1 VALSGNLRDF
11 SLPDVFQLVSFSRK
25 TGTLAIDR
33 GDAKGFVYFR
43 DGEVFFAISNWHRE
57 PMGRRL
63 VASDKITDRQLT
75 RALEIQS
82 ADPEHRRLGQILV
95 DEGFLAPKILETFVQ
110 EQIQDTIFDLFR
122 WEEGD
127 FDFKAGVIPTDEDIG
142 LAVSVENIIMEGSR
156 RLEEWNRIRKKI
168 PGDDV
173 IFRMATAPGEG
184 TFEISLRASEWK
196 LLCLLDG
203 RRTVADLSG
212 LLDLSDFEVSRVLYG
227 MFSGGLLERAD
238 AAALEEAAAALASIE
253 EEREPAEAV
262 TETGEPVAAE
272 TPDETAAAQAEGEA
286 EQEPAVSRGPGGEAP
301 PEVFEEEIE
310 APAEAEEASRPVAEA
325 EAALAEE
332 ELAVGFEAEEPEG
345 QASPASAAEAATA
358 GPAVAAEEESVQEA
372 TPEAPLAEESA
383 EAEEELL
390 SAAFGEEEELEG
402 AEFDLSDELEALTG
416 TSNGKPKTGSR
427 RAKAAPA
434 TADVPLHVDK
444 RINKALLVK
453 LIDGVKRL

>member
-1 VALSGNLRDF
+1 MALSGNLRDF
-11 SLPDVFQLVSFSRK
+11 SLPDVFQLISFSRK

-63 VASDKITDRQLT
+63 VAADKITDRQLK

-82 ADPEHRRLGQILV
+82 TDAEQRRLGQILV

-168 PGDDV
+168 PSEEV

-203 RRTVADLSG
+203 RRTVADLSE

-238 AAALEEAAAALASIE
+238 AAVQEEAEAVELAEGVES
-253 EEREPAEAV
+253 EREPAEAV
-262 TETGEPVAAE
+262 VQQQEPPAVETPVETPVEAAAE
-272 TPDETAAAQAEGEA
+272 TLVETLSEVDESETEVAVEA
-286 EQEPAVSRGPGGEAP
+286 ESAVSEEERAELAAEVADLSGPVTETEEPVVEAASGGETVPAPEEEAIAEPASQE
-301 PEVFEEEIE
+301 EVARE
-310 APAEAEEASRPVAEA
+310 
-325 EAALAEE
+325 
-332 ELAVGFEAEEPEG
+332 
-345 QASPASAAEAATA
+345 
-358 GPAVAAEEESVQEA
+358 
-372 TPEAPLAEESA
+372 
-383 EAEEELL
+383 EEELL
-390 SAAFGEEEELEG
+390 GAAFGEDEELDG

-416 TSNGKPKTGSR
+416 TSNTKPKAGSR
-427 RAKAAPA
+427 RAKPAPA
-434 TADVPLHVDK
+434 TSDIPLHVDK